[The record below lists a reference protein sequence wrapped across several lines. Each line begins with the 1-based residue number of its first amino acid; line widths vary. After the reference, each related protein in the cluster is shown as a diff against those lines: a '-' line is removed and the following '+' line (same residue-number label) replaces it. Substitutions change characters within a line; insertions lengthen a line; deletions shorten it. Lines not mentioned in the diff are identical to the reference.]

1 MREARVWVL
10 PGLGADSR
18 IFRNLEF
25 PWSATYL
32 EWILPE
38 EGESISSYS
47 DRLLAPHDIQ
57 EHDLLFG
64 FSLGGIVAQDW
75 ASRQHVQRVVL
86 LNSLHHNTPLRPLF
100 KRIAATGVLNWA
112 PEGSIRK
119 FIFFMARLNS
129 RPSAHFEGVLEMM
142 EQFPC
147 DYYRWVL
154 KAVLHWDRPTPLCPV
169 DSVTSDWDVVFPE
182 VQPSNRSWTLSNATH
197 LSFLTHAREISIL
210 LKEKVDPML
219 S

>member
-10 PGLGADSR
+10 PGVGADSR

-38 EGESISSYS
+38 AGESLSSYA
-47 DRLLAPHDIQ
+47 DRLMAPHDIQ
-57 EHDLLFG
+57 SHDLLFG
-64 FSLGGIVAQDW
+64 YNFGGIIAQDW
-75 ASRQHVQRVVL
+75 ASRQRVQRVVL

-100 KRIAATGVLNWA
+100 TRIAATRVLDWA
-112 PEGSIRK
+112 PEGSIRR
-119 FIFFMARLNS
+119 IVFFMARLNS
-129 RPSAHFEGVLEMM
+129 RPTTHFEGIIEMM

-154 KAVLHWDRPTPLCPV
+154 KAVVNWRRPIPLCPV
-169 DSVTSDWDVVFPE
+169 DSVKSDSDVVFPK
-182 VQPSNRSWTLSNATH
+182 VHDLDRCWTLNRATH
-197 LSFLTHAREISIL
+197 LSFLTHAKEISTL

>member
-25 PWSATYL
+25 PWSATFL

-38 EGESISSYS
+38 AAESLSSYA
-47 DRLLAPHDIQ
+47 DRLMAPHDIQ
-57 EHDLLFG
+57 PHDLLFG
-64 FSLGGIVAQDW
+64 YSFGGIVAQDW
-75 ASRQHVQRVVL
+75 ASRHSVQRVVL

-100 KRIAATGVLNWA
+100 KHIAATGLLNWA

-119 FIFFMARLNS
+119 LIFFMARLNS
-129 RPSAHFEGVLEMM
+129 RPSARFEGILEMM

-154 KAVLHWDRPTPLCPV
+154 KAVLNWNRPVPLCPV
-169 DSVTSDWDVVFPE
+169 DSVKSDWDVVFPE
-182 VQPSNRSWTLSNATH
+182 VTGSERSWTLHHATH
-197 LSFLTHAREISIL
+197 LSFLTHAKEISAL

>member
-25 PWSATYL
+25 PWSATFL
-32 EWILPE
+32 EWTLPE
-38 EGESISSYS
+38 VGESLSSYA

-64 FSLGGIVAQDW
+64 YSFGGIVAQDW
-75 ASRQHVQRVVL
+75 ASRHQVQRVVL
-86 LNSLHHNTPLRPLF
+86 LNSLQYSSPLRPLF
-100 KRIAATGVLNWA
+100 KRIAATGILNWA
-112 PEGSIRK
+112 PKGSIRRL
-119 FIFFMARLNS
+119 IFFMARLNS
-129 RPSAHFEGVLEMM
+129 RPSAHFEGVIEMM

-154 KAVLHWDRPTPLCPV
+154 KSVLNWDRPTPKCPV
-169 DSVTSDWDVVFPE
+169 DSVTSDWDLVFPE
-182 VQPSNRSWTLSNATH
+182 CEPSDRCWTLSRATH
-197 LSFLTHAREISIL
+197 LSFLTHAQEISTL